1 MSTESETPST
11 PEASRNRRPWLWTGA
26 VIWGLVGIALVT
38 TWQASRRQRLAA
50 EQNEKAQRDLATRD
64 SNSPTIRLP
73 LNRPGVEGQVINI
86 SELLAQGD
94 SADDGPLWSLE
105 GLEDFSFTNCD
116 GNTITKADLLGRP
129 WAICFVFTKCLGPC
143 PRVTA
148 QLKELQDRLKT
159 YDIRLV
165 TLTVD
170 PARDT
175 PEVLKNYAKLNGADL
190 SRWYFLSGDEV
201 ATYGLIER
209 GFRMPVREVTGPNR
223 QEGFEIIHSTNV
235 MLVDKDGVVQ
245 GKFNASID
253 SEMVALRRELQKLAV
268 RMPESNSSGLDS
280 EPPVADAGSGR

>member
-1 MSTESETPST
+1 MSTELATPSS
-11 PEASRNRRPWLWTGA
+11 PDASPNRRPWLWAGA

-38 TWQASRRQRLAA
+38 TWQMSRRQRLAA
-50 EQNEKAQRDLATRD
+50 GQAQRAQRDLATRD
-64 SNSPTIRLP
+64 VNTQTIRLP
-73 LNRPGVEGQVINI
+73 LNRPGIEGQVINL

-94 SADDGPLWSLE
+94 AADDGPMWSQE

-116 GNTITKADLLGRP
+116 GRTITKADLLGRP

-143 PRVTA
+143 PTVTR
-148 QLKELQDRLKT
+148 QLKELQDRLKGH
-159 YDIRLV
+159 DIRLV

-175 PEVLKNYAKLNGADL
+175 PDVLKNYAKLNGADL
-190 SRWYFLSGDEV
+190 SRWYFLSGDQA

-253 SEMVALRRELQKLAV
+253 SEMVALRREMQKLAV
-268 RMPESNSSGLDS
+268 RMPETNSSGLDA
-280 EPPVADAGSGR
+280 EPPVADAGR